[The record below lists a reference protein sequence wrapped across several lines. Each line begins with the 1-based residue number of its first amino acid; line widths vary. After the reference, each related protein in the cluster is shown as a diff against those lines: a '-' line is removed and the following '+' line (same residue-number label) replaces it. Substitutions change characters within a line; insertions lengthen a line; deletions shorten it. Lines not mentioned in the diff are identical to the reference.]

1 MTKRRFTRVGDVMA
15 EYLERSGMNERLA
28 AAAVVPEWADRVGP
42 AIAAV
47 TLPFNV
53 SRGVLVVGVRSS
65 AWLMELHMMEHEIRQ
80 KLNAGR
86 ENGRIERVRFVM
98 VEPGTNPRWSR
109 G

>member
-1 MTKRRFTRVGDVMA
+1 MTVRRFTRIGDVVS
-15 EYLERSGMNERLA
+15 EYLERAGMNERIA
-28 AAAVVPEWADRVGP
+28 AAGIVPEWADRVGP

-47 TLPFNV
+47 TQPFNV

-65 AWLMELHMMEHEIRQ
+65 AWLMELHMMEHEIRR

-86 ENGRIERVRFVM
+86 DSGRIERVRFVM
-98 VEPGTNPRWSR
+98 VEPGNNPRWSR